1 MSRLIGLRMR
11 RVLGALAAVILIAA
25 TGLAA
30 QQVGTI
36 TGLVTDSRTGQP
48 VVSVQIFIQGLDLG
62 GLTQQNGR
70 YLLQIV
76 PAGTHELSVARIGYG
91 TVTQQVTVGAGQTV
105 TLNFAIIEQAL
116 ALDEI
121 IVTGTAGGT
130 QRRAIGNVVERLD
143 VVELQEIT
151 PVTSIEQML
160 SMRVPGLTMQS
171 AGGTIGGNDAQIR
184 IRGSASVGLSNDP
197 LVYIDG
203 VRMNIDHQGDRT
215 VRVGRLNDI
224 NPEDI
229 ESVEVIKGPAAATLY
244 GTEASN
250 GVIQIITKRGAQGD
264 VQFNVGV
271 GLGANYLRDPASQMF
286 TNYGTAV
293 NGDLI
298 QMNIHDAEI
307 KRFGRS
313 LFRNGLVQQY
323 SLSAQGGT
331 ERIRYFAAF
340 NRNDQDG
347 WIRWNWDK
355 SSTGR
360 LNLDLTVNDRFS
372 VGVNAS
378 MMSGETRLPGALWS
392 QTMRGSP
399 ETALDFGGI
408 LHELRGFGNRTPEIY
423 EFDER
428 HLFNTER
435 KNVSVQANWAPVPW
449 LQTRLIWGVDLTD
462 QIENKTVFREVGFAA
477 IPGISAEVF
486 AAPDGLQ
493 GSRGLGSREVNSLET
508 QLTTLDYSGTVSYDL
523 TNRIGTATSFGFQ
536 YYKKNVWDIQA
547 SGEEFATSAL
557 STVGAAA
564 KFSAFEDRIE
574 NVTVGFYVQETLSWQ
589 DRLFLTGAVRRDEN
603 SAFGTDF
610 GAQTYPKVSG
620 TWVLSEEPFWNLDLL
635 NPLRV
640 RGAWGKAG
648 KQPLTFA
655 AERIY
660 QPVTGPGGIPIVT
673 PSNFGNPDLGPE
685 RGEEFEIGFDAGF
698 LDERVSVGFTQYW
711 KTTQDAIVNAPVR
724 PSLAFPGTQ
733 FVNVGQVDNWGTE
746 VSLDVQLLQRPQLR
760 WDIGVAFSYN
770 DNEIKDLGDIDR
782 IPLRRGTEHVQ
793 GFPLSGF
800 HEFKVVSADFE
811 SGSSGDVTNLKCDSG
826 IASGGGFLQGGPAVD
841 CNVAPR
847 VFWGGLNH
855 TQTVN
860 LTSTWTVL
868 ENWRLY
874 VSVLGQRGGV
884 LHADQVGA
892 KHTSWTNSL
901 AINVQ
906 TDPVFMGQVE
916 KSRNATGLVDN
927 GYLAFQELGLQ
938 YQLPISLAQRMGAS
952 RASIA
957 VSARNIGTIWREQM
971 RTPIGNVR
979 VPDVRQSI
987 GGNEFAGQQD
997 TQTPLSSL
1005 VLMRVRLTF

>member
-1 MSRLIGLRMR
+1 MSRILRSLTTR
-11 RVLGALAAVILIAA
+11 ALGALAASILIAA
-25 TGLAA
+25 PGLAA
-30 QQVGTI
+30 QGGTI
-36 TGLVTDSRTGQP
+36 TGLVTNVQSGQP
-48 VVSVQIFIQGLDLG
+48 LEASQVFIAGLDIG
-62 GLTQQNGR
+62 GLSQQNGR
-70 YLLQIV
+70 YLLQNV
-76 PAGTHELSVARIGYG
+76 PSGTHQLSVERIGFRSL
-91 TVTQQVTVGAGQTV
+91 TQQVTVGGGQTV
-105 TLNFAIIEQAL
+105 VQNFNLAEEAL

-143 VVELQEIT
+143 VVGLQEIT
-151 PVTSIEQML
+151 PVSNIEQML
-160 SMRVPGLTMQS
+160 SMRVPGLTMQA

-264 VQFNVGV
+264 VQFNVAV

-286 TNYGTAV
+286 TNYGRAV
-293 NGDLI
+293 NGDLLM
-298 QMNIHDAEI
+298 MNIHDAEI
-307 KRFGRS
+307 ERFGRS
-313 LFRNGLVQQY
+313 LFQNGLVQQY

-331 ERIRYFAAF
+331 ERIRYFASF

-347 WIRWNWDK
+347 WIPWNTDK

-372 VGVNAS
+372 VGMNAS
-378 MMSGETRLPGALWS
+378 VMSGETRLPGAFWS

-399 ETALDFGGI
+399 ETAVDFGGI
-408 LHELRGFGNRTPEIY
+408 LHPLRGFGNRTPEIY

-449 LQTRLIWGVDLTD
+449 LQNRLIWGVDLTD
-462 QIENKTVFREVGFAA
+462 QIENKTVFREVGAAA
-477 IPGISAEVF
+477 IDGISAEIF
-486 AAPDGLQ
+486 AAPNGLQ
-493 GSRGLGSREVNSLET
+493 RSNGLGSRNIESLET

-536 YYKKNVWDIQA
+536 YYKKDVWDVRA
-547 SGEEFATSAL
+547 EGEEFATPAL

-660 QPVTGPGGIPIVT
+660 QPVTGPGGRPIVT
-673 PSNFGNPDLGPE
+673 PSNLGNPELGPE
-685 RGEEFEIGFDAGF
+685 RGVEFEIGFDAGF

-711 KTTQDAIVNAPVR
+711 KTTQDAIVDAPVR
-724 PSLAFPGTQ
+724 PSLAFPGRQ

-746 VSLDVQLLQRPQLR
+746 VSLDVQVLQRPQLR

-782 IPLRRGTEHVQ
+782 IPLRRGTEHVK

-800 HEFKVVSADFE
+800 HEFRVVEAAFV

-841 CNVAPR
+841 CDVAPR

-901 AINVQ
+901 AINLK
-906 TDPVFMGQVE
+906 TDPIFMGQIE
-916 KSRNATGLVDN
+916 KSRNSTGIIDS

-971 RTPIGNVR
+971 RTPIGGVR